1 MRRVDYGVNV
11 KQLWDAITLTFKK
24 TYVTKQLIN
33 VVTISPLL
41 DDVWFHNIL
50 PFSRYV
56 QWEENIL
63 SYKYKSNEFIT

>member
-41 DDVWFHNIL
+41 DDV
-50 PFSRYV
+50 
-56 QWEENIL
+56 
-63 SYKYKSNEFIT
+63 